1 MAYADTHFSTSSLF
15 HSLARPFLAVSNL
28 MDLVAQASAK
38 ADAANRI
45 VEMSDEKLAAK
56 GLTRS
61 EAIRNL
67 FDE

>member
-1 MAYADTHFSTSSLF
+1 MAYADTHFSTSNFL
-15 HSLARPFLAVSNL
+15 HGLARPFLALSSM

-38 ADAANRI
+38 ADAANRL

-61 EAIRNL
+61 EAIRKL